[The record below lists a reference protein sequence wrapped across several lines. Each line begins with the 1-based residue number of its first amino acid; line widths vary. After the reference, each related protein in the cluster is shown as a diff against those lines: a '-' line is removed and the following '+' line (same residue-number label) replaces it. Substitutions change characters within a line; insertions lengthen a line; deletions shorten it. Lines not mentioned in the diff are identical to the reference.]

1 MLTNKVLIA
10 FFVGTFLTACGDDSS
25 TSAKTESATE
35 TASAPPTPVQKKEP
49 DKIDEAI
56 FALKFFSAAE
66 RDKAALEATRI
77 FGEIQMKAA
86 GLEGKADAAALMGLK
101 RTRCGGKLPTPTPKY
116 CSTTSAP
123 TTRFLLPSL
132 SNSASLSPVTYRISS
147 GRPIGYT
154 QGRPGCAVPMT
165 EPH

>member
-10 FFVGTFLTACGDDSS
+10 FFVGTFLAACGDDSS

-101 RTRCGGKLPTPTPKY
+101 DKATASKAEIDKLTADKDTVWWKIANAY
-116 CSTTSAP
+116 AKVLLDNKRAYDQVSAA
-123 TTRFLLPSL
+123 L
-132 SNSASLSPVTYRISS
+132 AK
-147 GRPIGYT
+147 
-154 QGRPGCAVPMT
+154 
-165 EPH
+165 

>member
-56 FALKFFSAAE
+56 FALKFFSAVE

-101 RTRCGGKLPTPTPKY
+101 DKATASKAEIDKLTADKDTVWWKIANAY
-116 CSTTSAP
+116 AKVLLDNKRAYDQVSAA
-123 TTRFLLPSL
+123 L
-132 SNSASLSPVTYRISS
+132 AK
-147 GRPIGYT
+147 
-154 QGRPGCAVPMT
+154 
-165 EPH
+165 

>member
-1 MLTNKVLIA
+1 MLTNKILIA
-10 FFVGTFLTACGDDSS
+10 CFVGAFLTACGDDSS
-25 TSAKTESATE
+25 TAGKTEESAPQTAS
-35 TASAPPTPVQKKEP
+35 TPASAPANPVQKKET

-101 RTRCGGKLPTPTPKY
+101 EKAAAAKAEINKLTADKETVWWKIANAY
-116 CSTTSAP
+116 AKSLLDNKRAYDQVSAAL
-123 TTRFLLPSL
+123 TK
-132 SNSASLSPVTYRISS
+132 
-147 GRPIGYT
+147 
-154 QGRPGCAVPMT
+154 
-165 EPH
+165 